1 MNNLIPN
8 DSDINRALDYLLSL
22 ESVYVLCLI
31 ILNILN
37 LCVFYGNKNMLFIN
51 GIALIIAYLIISKRE
66 DKKELLLSI
75 VHFAIWGVLIESFII
90 DRTEQS
96 LFYKDPNSPLNV
108 PLWLV
113 PIYMLFC
120 ISAIYTYNLFKII
133 FKK

>member
-8 DSDINRALDYLLSL
+8 DSDINRALDYLLSI

-90 DRTEQS
+90 DKTEKS

-108 PLWLV
+108 PLWLLPV
-113 PIYMLFC
+113 YMLFC